1 MMETYINLD
10 MWVMMTGDFQ
20 ISMNEL
26 KTICI
31 RLADTVFRRQYR
43 NIEHRRFIRLSNY
56 LPAVI
61 RLVGSDNGRAYSK
74 KIQGST
80 INISREGLCVESS
93 TATVDGVDI
102 FNDAMSPDRCL
113 EIEIDLTD
121 SFEKIKVCGNVVWL
135 DMTPKDMSFLFKA
148 GIHLV
153 FQNHADKEIWDS
165 FVARA
170 KKYRRSQSRLI
181 RTFKKLFK

>member
-1 MMETYINLD
+1 
-10 MWVMMTGDFQ
+10 
-20 ISMNEL
+20 MNDL

-31 RLADTVFRRQYR
+31 RLADTVFRRKYR

-56 LPAVI
+56 LPAAI
-61 RLVGSDNGRAYSK
+61 RLVGCTSGRAYSK

-80 INISREGLCVESS
+80 INISKEGLCIESS

-113 EIEIDLTD
+113 EIEMDLTD
-121 SFEKIKVCGNVVWL
+121 SFEKMKVCGNVVWL
-135 DMTPKDMSFLFKA
+135 DMTPKDMTFLFKA

-153 FQNHADKEIWDS
+153 FQNHAEKDIWDT

-170 KKYRRSQSRLI
+170 KKYRRSQSWLVL
-181 RTFKKLFK
+181 TLKKLFK